1 MEQAVFLTE
10 IGCAAARSLLF
21 LPHSSTVARED
32 VVEYSFFAC
41 ASHGRKE
48 DEARGEGTAFFPRS
62 FRVAGGGRIC
72 LHCAQENKFGPVR
85 VRLLFCHD
93 ASPACL
99 CRGIATASPPPPPPP
114 PSSSSSPPPRAR
126 AASIFTASMKI
137 LICISLHAIHV
148 MRLRAQ
154 PLSSMALHQLGQS
167 AVRTRSI
174 SPPPREHKT
183 KIPSSGCGCGGGENV
198 NAELRCVSVL
208 WSMKSLTDRRTD
220 RARQHIETNQISC
233 R

>member
-114 PSSSSSPPPRAR
+114 SSSPPPRAR
-126 AASIFTASMKI
+126 AASIFTASMKM

-148 MRLRAQ
+148 MRLRARSPS
-154 PLSSMALHQLGQS
+154 PLW
-167 AVRTRSI
+167 RSI
-174 SPPPREHKT
+174 S
-183 KIPSSGCGCGGGENV
+183 SGSPQ
-198 NAELRCVSVL
+198 SVL
-208 WSMKSLTDRRTD
+208 AQYPHLHASTKPKSL
-220 RARQHIETNQISC
+220 RAAAAAAAAKM
-233 R
+233 